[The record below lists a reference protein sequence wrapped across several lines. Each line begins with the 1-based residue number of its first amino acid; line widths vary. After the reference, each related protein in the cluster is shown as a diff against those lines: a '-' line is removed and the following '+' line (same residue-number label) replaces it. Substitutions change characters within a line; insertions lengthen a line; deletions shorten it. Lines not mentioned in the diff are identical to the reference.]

1 MGKQRSFHMNWEEEM
16 GVITARIRESV
27 DLIRKYRGMSIGN
40 FPN

>member
-1 MGKQRSFHMNWEEEM
+1 MNWGGKDW